1 MAKESIIVF
10 CAHNDD
16 HLIGAGGAL
25 AKYAK
30 QGKDISVVIFS
41 YGEGSHFWLKKKVTI
56 EMRVNESKKADKIVG
71 IKNTAYLGLKEGKF
85 PEEVKKKKI
94 ENKIK
99 SLILKN
105 KSTKIFTHSIDD
117 PHPDHRAVY
126 NIITNI
132 VDKLN
137 YKGELYSFEIWN
149 PVNLRKR
156 GKPKLVVDTSK
167 TFHKKIKAI
176 KTHKSQKV
184 SIISLLWNIYRKD
197 FFNGLSNNCRYA
209 EVFYK
214 IK

>member
-214 IK
+214 IR